1 MIQCADCG
9 SWYGSKTWHTGTKY
23 EKRIW
28 RCNHKYDNG
37 QHRTTPPLDDDSIKK
52 AFMQVLIDMLSNTGK
67 VDQLLE
73 DTIRTELDTTHLE
86 AAAEK
91 LLTEVESAADA
102 IDGLINRNAKD
113 AINQDEY
120 ATHLTR
126 SRNAMLRLLRS
137 TML

>member
-1 MIQCADCG
+1 
-9 SWYGSKTWHTGTKY
+9 
-23 EKRIW
+23 
-28 RCNHKYDNG
+28 
-37 QHRTTPPLDDDSIKK
+37 
-52 AFMQVLIDMLSNTGK
+52 MQVLIDMLSNTGK